1 MNIIFLIGQLRY
13 SGAENVLRCIATEIA
28 HAGHNVEIMVR
39 AEGYE
44 NETLPDVTI
53 KYCGAKGNALQRRL
67 GRNKKIRNEINDFK
81 ADVVIGFG
89 FPMNFD
95 AVAASIGTSAKSII
109 CERMDPYT
117 CSENKQFE
125 LQKKIYYKFADGYV
139 VQTPSIQEF
148 YREHSAGKKKVA
160 VIPNP
165 VRQGFSSI
173 PKRNTTEDY
182 LVTVGRLDDEQ
193 KNQSMLIIAFS
204 TVENKY
210 PQLKLYIAGEGPD
223 REKYEK
229 LIETLGLHKKVTML
243 GNVSDPTSVVRD
255 STLFILTSNHEGM
268 PNALIEAMAQGKPC
282 ISTKC
287 SGGGAEYLIHDGENG
302 ILIDC
307 DDVEACALSIDLL
320 MSDESKRNSLGE
332 KAFEVNRMLN
342 LEAITN
348 RWIDYISEICRK

>member
-139 VQTPSIQEF
+139 VQTPSIQKF
-148 YREHSAGKKKVA
+148 YREHYAGKKKVA
-160 VIPNP
+160 PSPFHFVYR
-165 VRQGFSSI
+165 VW
-173 PKRNTTEDY
+173 
-182 LVTVGRLDDEQ
+182 
-193 KNQSMLIIAFS
+193 
-204 TVENKY
+204 
-210 PQLKLYIAGEGPD
+210 
-223 REKYEK
+223 
-229 LIETLGLHKKVTML
+229 
-243 GNVSDPTSVVRD
+243 
-255 STLFILTSNHEGM
+255 
-268 PNALIEAMAQGKPC
+268 
-282 ISTKC
+282 
-287 SGGGAEYLIHDGENG
+287 
-302 ILIDC
+302 
-307 DDVEACALSIDLL
+307 LSL
-320 MSDESKRNSLGE
+320 R
-332 KAFEVNRMLN
+332 
-342 LEAITN
+342 
-348 RWIDYISEICRK
+348 